1 MNYSTMLARS
11 KTPCYI
17 VFTAEALVAIL
28 HGAINLD
35 SRRDEIFQFSIRLI
49 GRRELIG
56 NAAIDNPV

>member
-1 MNYSTMLARS
+1 
-11 KTPCYI
+11 
-17 VFTAEALVAIL
+17 LVAIL